1 MRMNEILDNL
11 SFECKDGLNNIYDI
25 INKLIKFDSC
35 ESLDNEYVNFII
47 YICYIYTKR
56 YPYLSVETFI
66 SSIKDNIIDT
76 INNG

>member
-1 MRMNEILDNL
+1 MRMNEILNNL

-25 INKLIKFDSC
+25 INKLIQLDL

-47 YICYIYTKR
+47 YICYIYTTH
-56 YPYLSVETFI
+56 YPYLSVEEFI

>member
-1 MRMNEILDNL
+1 MRMNEILNNL

-25 INKLIKFDSC
+25 INKLIQLDL

-47 YICYIYTKR
+47 YICYIYTKH
-56 YPYLSVETFI
+56 YSYLSVEEFI
-66 SSIKDNIIDT
+66 SSNKDNIIDT

>member
-1 MRMNEILDNL
+1 MRMNEILNNL

-25 INKLIKFDSC
+25 INKLIQLDL

-47 YICYIYTKR
+47 YICYIYTKH
-56 YPYLSVETFI
+56 YSYLSVEEFI